1 MNKRFK
7 ECLLDVYH
15 AEQTGEVIF
24 ESMLRYAQN
33 KEERFILGSMLQLET
48 EAKAIMRPSLVQ
60 LELPIEEEK
69 LSREQGIIIGE
80 SFKEMPFAELM
91 QNIEQSVRN
100 IYLPQYEELETLI
113 TEEDSDYFNL
123 AKFMG
128 DHERALLLSAE
139 NINSNFDDPMKPV
152 TEMLRFPIFYNKEK

>member
-60 LELPIEEEK
+60 LDLPIEEEK
-69 LSREQGIIIGE
+69 LSREQGVIIGE

-139 NINSNFDDPMKPV
+139 NINCNFDDPMKPV
-152 TEMLRFPIFYNKEK
+152 TEMLRFPIFCNKEK

>member
-60 LELPIEEEK
+60 LGLPIEEEK

-113 TEEDSDYFNL
+113 TEEDSDYFKL

-139 NINSNFDDPMKPV
+139 NINSNFEDPMKPV

>member
-100 IYLPQYEELETLI
+100 IYLPQYEELEILI

>member
-113 TEEDSDYFNL
+113 TEEDSDYFKL

-139 NINSNFDDPMKPV
+139 NINSNFEDPMKPV

>member
-80 SFKEMPFAELM
+80 RFKEIPLAELM

-113 TEEDSDYFNL
+113 TEEDSDYFKL

-139 NINSNFDDPMKPV
+139 NINNNFDDPMKPV

>member
-48 EAKAIMRPSLVQ
+48 EAKAIMRPSLVK

-113 TEEDSDYFNL
+113 TEEDSDYFKL

-139 NINSNFDDPMKPV
+139 NINSNFEDPMKPV

>member
-80 SFKEMPFAELM
+80 SFKEMPFAELI

-113 TEEDSDYFNL
+113 TEEDSDYFKL

-139 NINSNFDDPMKPV
+139 NINSNFEDPMKPV

>member
-80 SFKEMPFAELM
+80 SFKEIPFAELM

-113 TEEDSDYFNL
+113 TEEDSDYFKL

-139 NINSNFDDPMKPV
+139 NINSNFEDPMKPV

>member
-80 SFKEMPFAELM
+80 SFKEIPFAELM

>member
-113 TEEDSDYFNL
+113 TEEDSDYFKL

>member
-69 LSREQGIIIGE
+69 LSREQGLKYAKQFDHIFPHE
-80 SFKEMPFAELM
+80 SLNNYLNYFDMKEADFFE
-91 QNIEQSVRN
+91 V
-100 IYLPQYEELETLI
+100 LE
-113 TEEDSDYFNL
+113 
-123 AKFMG
+123 KF
-128 DHERALLLSAE
+128 R
-139 NINSNFDDPMKPV
+139 
-152 TEMLRFPIFYNKEK
+152 NKEIFMKNNNEWNLNE

>member
-91 QNIEQSVRN
+91 QNIENSVRN

-113 TEEDSDYFNL
+113 TEEDSDYFKL

-139 NINSNFDDPMKPV
+139 NINSNFEDPMKPV

>member
-60 LELPIEEEK
+60 LEL
-69 LSREQGIIIGE
+69 
-80 SFKEMPFAELM
+80 
-91 QNIEQSVRN
+91 
-100 IYLPQYEELETLI
+100 
-113 TEEDSDYFNL
+113 
-123 AKFMG
+123 
-128 DHERALLLSAE
+128 LLLTHQEEVEHIPTQVFHLS
-139 NINSNFDDPMKPV
+139 
-152 TEMLRFPIFYNKEK
+152 

>member
-15 AEQTGEVIF
+15 AEQTGEIIF

>member
-60 LELPIEEEK
+60 LGLPIEEEK

-80 SFKEMPFAELM
+80 SFKEIPFAELM

-113 TEEDSDYFNL
+113 TEEDSDYFKL

-139 NINSNFDDPMKPV
+139 NINSNFEDPMKPV

>member
-80 SFKEMPFAELM
+80 SFKEIPFAELM

-113 TEEDSDYFNL
+113 TEEDTDYFIL

>member
-91 QNIEQSVRN
+91 QNIENSVRN

-113 TEEDSDYFNL
+113 TEEDSDYFKL

-139 NINSNFDDPMKPV
+139 NINSNFEDPMKPV
-152 TEMLRFPIFYNKEK
+152 TELLRFPIFYNKEY

>member
-113 TEEDSDYFNL
+113 TEEDSDYFKL

-152 TEMLRFPIFYNKEK
+152 TEMLRFPILYNKEK

>member
-80 SFKEMPFAELM
+80 SFKEIPFAELM

-113 TEEDSDYFNL
+113 TEEDSDYFKL

>member
-91 QNIEQSVRN
+91 QNIEKSVRN

-113 TEEDSDYFNL
+113 TEEDSDYFKL

-152 TEMLRFPIFYNKEK
+152 TEMLRFPIFDNKEK

>member
-80 SFKEMPFAELM
+80 SFKEIPFAELM

-113 TEEDSDYFNL
+113 TEEDSDYFKL

-128 DHERALLLSAE
+128 DHERALLLSTE
-139 NINSNFDDPMKPV
+139 NINSNFEDPMKPV

>member
-113 TEEDSDYFNL
+113 TEEDSDYFKL

-139 NINSNFDDPMKPV
+139 NINSNFEDPMKPV
-152 TEMLRFPIFYNKEK
+152 TEMLRFPIFYNKAK

>member
-60 LELPIEEEK
+60 LEQPIEEEK

-80 SFKEMPFAELM
+80 IFKEIPFAELM

-113 TEEDSDYFNL
+113 TEEDSDYFKL

>member
-60 LELPIEEEK
+60 LELPIEEEL

-80 SFKEMPFAELM
+80 SFKEIPFAELM

-113 TEEDSDYFNL
+113 TEEDSDYFKL

-139 NINSNFDDPMKPV
+139 NINSNFEDPMKPV